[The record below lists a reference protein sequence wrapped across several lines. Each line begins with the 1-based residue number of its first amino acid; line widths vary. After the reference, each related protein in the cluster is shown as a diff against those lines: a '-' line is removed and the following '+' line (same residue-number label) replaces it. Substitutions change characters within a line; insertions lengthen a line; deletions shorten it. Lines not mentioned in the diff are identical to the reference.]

1 VVCIVFFVVAQDCTD
16 LLNRPSLL
24 LGMPASCS
32 SRWRQEVL
40 PCVQN
45 GDQSREARTQDTKD
59 RSLCARDEAYD
70 GEEEGKATDQDAVI
84 TCWGYWAYFGSM
96 AYMK

>member
-1 VVCIVFFVVAQDCTD
+1 
-16 LLNRPSLL
+16 
-24 LGMPASCS
+24 
-32 SRWRQEVL
+32 VL

-84 TCWGYWAYFGSM
+84 TCWGHWAYFGSM
-96 AYMK
+96 AYMKWEWVSIWRYGRLCIRGVLDSIHRLGSLSLASGLM